1 MAEKLA
7 TDFEGDA
14 GSEKRDSVGSIL
26 AAARQKRNL
35 TAVEAAGQAHIPRN
49 YLEMLEANDYEKI
62 PDQLYLLP
70 FLRRYAT
77 FLDLDADRVGALF
90 VRDAVRAENT
100 AAKTPYK
107 PVPQRGSRNT
117 WITTAVV

>member
-7 TDFEGDA
+7 TDVEGD
-14 GSEKRDSVGSIL
+14 GGVDRRNGVGSIL
-26 AAARQKRNL
+26 ASARQKRNL
-35 TAVEAAGQAHIPRN
+35 TAAEASGQAHIPLN

-77 FLDLDADRVGALF
+77 FLELDADRVGALF
-90 VRDAVRAENT
+90 VRDAVRAEKA
-100 AAKTPYK
+100 AAKSPY
-107 PVPQRGSRNT
+107 VPKAEGTSRNT